1 MTSLVR
7 PVLSSILCCMIAF
20 GHAPAWLHV
29 ATCEGHSHAK
39 ACVSSDSVSSEKTEP
54 TCSHCCHHHHDDDA
68 SATDQDRLRIAGD
81 DGSHHEHDSDNCLI
95 CQSLASPCGV
105 TWQLSLP
112 IVTGLVS
119 QPALLPAE
127 SVFAS
132 ASLSIANPRG
142 PPALA

>member
-7 PVLSSILCCMIAF
+7 PFLSSILCCVIAF

-29 ATCEGHSHAK
+29 ATCDDHSHAK
-39 ACVSSDSVSSEKTEP
+39 SSVSSEKAES
-54 TCSHCCHHHHDDDA
+54 TCSHCCHHHHDDDEEA
-68 SATDQDRLRIAGD
+68 IGQELLRIAGD
-81 DGSHHEHDSDNCLI
+81 GGSHHEHDSDNCLI

-112 IVTGLVS
+112 LVTGLVS

-127 SVFAS
+127 RVFAS
-132 ASLSIANPRG
+132 AALSIAHPRG
-142 PPALA
+142 PPVVA

>member
-1 MTSLVR
+1 
-7 PVLSSILCCMIAF
+7 MIAV

-29 ATCEGHSHAK
+29 ATCEGHSHSEA
-39 ACVSSDSVSSEKTEP
+39 SVFSEKTEP
-54 TCSHCCHHHHDDDA
+54 TCSHCCHHHHHDDDDA
-68 SATDQDRLRIAGD
+68 SSTDQDRLQNAGD

-105 TWQLSLP
+105 TRQLSLP